1 MHWNSYFIFCSE
13 KAFNFLLSFL
23 AITSFRNLANA
34 ISLESNSQKNSKTNS
49 ATNAKLNHKLQWTVI
64 IFLGVIS
71 RIIILPG
78 NSINFSFIT
87 LFDSAEIYLTW
98 LNILCKYMN
107 KVVIIIQT
115 FHVIHCKILPHLEI
129 WSMQIIVNRK
139 SIPRVIPSIIPCKP
153 NSVYP
158 FQKTWKAPI
167 TEVEK
172 FHWNIISME
181 AYLFKYINEV
191 WFSLEKKKKCAD
203 TRFWNCMVRYKF

>member
-1 MHWNSYFIFCSE
+1 MDSHYFSRSYQSHHNLTWQQHQFYFHYILNS
-13 KAFNFLLSFL
+13 
-23 AITSFRNLANA
+23 
-34 ISLESNSQKNSKTNS
+34 
-49 ATNAKLNHKLQWTVI
+49 
-64 IFLGVIS
+64 G
-71 RIIILPG
+71 
-78 NSINFSFIT
+78 
-87 LFDSAEIYLTW
+87 YLTG
-98 LNILCKYMN
+98 LNILCKYIN

-153 NSVYP
+153 NSIYP
-158 FQKTWKAPI
+158 FHKTWKAPI
-167 TEVEK
+167 TEVVK

-203 TRFWNCMVRYKF
+203 TRFWNCIVRYKFKNIVLFWQYYSVI